1 MKGLRVK
8 MELEI
13 RIPTE
18 FLKIKTTQ
26 KIHVTELANIL
37 FIQKEHI
44 FNTDSKVCHLYRIE
58 NNIHDLYSI
67 ALDLNDLKFL
77 LKDHKRH
84 FKDFIPLIVSYN
96 THAINISRVWI
107 KGYENTSI
115 ELDMS
120 MPPPPNVYKVFK
132 DESLRKLKPM
142 SKDFLNIRDFKDR
155 IIPSVLIKDNTL
167 KLRLG
172 NYVLLEKE
180 FRREHENA
188 TREFGIIPKSFC
200 LLFENKDFEFHYELD
215 KIICKQG
222 NHLFASVPYFL

>member
-1 MKGLRVK
+1 MKI
-8 MELEI
+8 ELEI

-26 KIHVTELANIL
+26 KIHVNKLANIL

-44 FNTDSKVCHLYRIE
+44 FNTDSKVCHLYRIK

-96 THAINISRVWI
+96 THAINNSRIWI

-115 ELDMS
+115 ELDITM
-120 MPPPPNVYKVFK
+120 PPPNVYKVFK
-132 DESLRKLKPM
+132 DESLRKLEPM
-142 SKDFLNIRDFKDR
+142 SKDFLNIRNFKDR
-155 IIPSVLIKDNTL
+155 IIPSVLIKDNSL
-167 KLRLG
+167 KVRLG
-172 NYVLLEKE
+172 NYILLEKE
-180 FRREHENA
+180 FIREHENA
-188 TREFGIIPKSFC
+188 TREFGIIPNSFC

-222 NHLFASVPYFL
+222 NLLFASVPYFL